1 MYDGKLIY
9 KNLSAPVEIKR
20 DVSGVV
26 HISANTDRDAAF
38 ALGFS
43 HAQDRS
49 WQLEFNRRVLR
60 GELSEILGV
69 ATLPTDKLMR
79 TLGLMQA
86 AQQQLD
92 RLPADVRDQLTAYS
106 EGVNAF
112 HANRPQG
119 LPPEFLILRT
129 QPGGRSGVAW
139 QPVDSVAMTLLM
151 ALDLGGNWGNEF
163 ARLAAARTLS
173 TAQLWDLY
181 PAYPGEKPATA
192 VDLAKL
198 YRELGVYK
206 TEGGLKTSMSLPVIG
221 EPGFHP
227 NRQTTARQRPAFGIE
242 RTRHLVLRPFANAQH
257 RCHRCELAWFA
268 FGGVGPQQTSGMG
281 LYQHRARCA
290 RFVS

>member
-1 MYDGKLIY
+1 MTRWLKMIFKAALWLMLAVAAGLGLWVFHTQPMYDGKLIY

-60 GELSEILGV
+60 GELSEILGI

-221 EPGFHP
+221 EPGFH
-227 NRQTTARQRPAFGIE
+227 
-242 RTRHLVLRPFANAQH
+242 
-257 RCHRCELAWFA
+257 
-268 FGGVGPQQTSGMG
+268 
-281 LYQHRARCA
+281 
-290 RFVS
+290 